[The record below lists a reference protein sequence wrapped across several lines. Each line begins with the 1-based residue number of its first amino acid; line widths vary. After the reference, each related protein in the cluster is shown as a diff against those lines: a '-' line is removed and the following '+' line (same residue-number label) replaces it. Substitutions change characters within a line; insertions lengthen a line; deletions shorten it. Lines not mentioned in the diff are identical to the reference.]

1 MAPRWDRLGRHD
13 QAEDLLSNR
22 PAEPGAGMTV
32 GAVGGPGRSGQR
44 GAQVPV
50 PGRGGAFALAGGLV
64 AAGRQPADAASPAG
78 QVLTGAPDN
87 EEITEWVA
95 ALAIG
100 NAELVSCVR
109 MTDEDRPR
117 LLENRR
123 LTAGLH
129 PIKAMEPAPA

>member
-1 MAPRWDRLGRHD
+1 MTL
-13 QAEDLLSNR
+13 
-22 PAEPGAGMTV
+22 GAG
-32 GAVGGPGRSGQR
+32 GGPGRSGQR

-50 PGRGGAFALAGGLV
+50 PRARGGAFALAGGRV

-100 NAELVSCVR
+100 NAELMSCVR
-109 MTDEDRPR
+109 MTDEDCPR

-123 LTAGLH
+123 LNGWSSPDQGDGTH
-129 PIKAMEPAPA
+129 PA

>member
-1 MAPRWDRLGRHD
+1 M
-13 QAEDLLSNR
+13 
-22 PAEPGAGMTV
+22 
-32 GAVGGPGRSGQR
+32 
-44 GAQVPV
+44 
-50 PGRGGAFALAGGLV
+50 
-64 AAGRQPADAASPAG
+64 
-78 QVLTGAPDN
+78 LTGAPDN

-123 LTAGLH
+123 LNGWSSPDQGDGTH
-129 PIKAMEPAPA
+129 PA

>member
-1 MAPRWDRLGRHD
+1 MAPRRGRLGRHD
-13 QAEDLLSNR
+13 QSEDLLSNG
-22 PAEPGAGMTV
+22 PTEPGAGLTV
-32 GAVGGPGRSGQR
+32 GAGGGPGRSGQR

-64 AAGRQPADAASPAG
+64 AAGRQPAGASSPAG
-78 QVLTGAPDN
+78 QVFTGAPDN

-100 NAELVSCVR
+100 NAELVSCAR

-123 LTAGLH
+123 LNGWSSPDQGDGTH
-129 PIKAMEPAPA
+129 PA